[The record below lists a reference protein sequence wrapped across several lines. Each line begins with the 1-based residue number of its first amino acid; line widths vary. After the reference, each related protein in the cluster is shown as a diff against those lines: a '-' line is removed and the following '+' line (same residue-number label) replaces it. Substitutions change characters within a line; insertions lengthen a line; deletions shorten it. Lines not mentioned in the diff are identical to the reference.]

1 MLPRNHPNPT
11 AANRHMSHTIV
22 ISPQSPD
29 TLWDAVLSAQAGYPL
44 EPVTVVGPS
53 NYANLSL
60 RHSFARRGFANVRFM
75 AFPRLAELL
84 GARALAAQGMTPLSP
99 VLESAATRA
108 VSDDATGALRSV
120 RSHPM
125 THQSLKFAFRQL
137 RRVSD
142 AALDRLQETGGLP
155 ADTVALY
162 RKYRDKTSAFYD
174 AERLAGAAADSVRD
188 GSATALDDLGFIIFF
203 HLREMTAAQ
212 RQLVS
217 ALVDRNRCAVM
228 LNATGDDDADKPI
241 AGIAAALEIPHNL
254 ERAAEDEQNRS
265 SARLVIAPDPHQ
277 EIRWAIRHIMSL
289 AGRGVPFHRMAVLYR
304 QTAPYGALVG
314 EEMQIAGIPVAGPGR
329 ATLADTGAGR
339 ALSGLMEIADGEFAR
354 AAVAAWFT
362 GSPVKSPTDTTDDNP
377 SARFNPGVW
386 PSRWDKLSKQAG
398 IVGGKDQWLNRLQL
412 YADNQNQRA
421 DDGEKQ
427 GEIDEGRAGWMRR
440 DAEIATALREFI
452 QDLAERVSPPP
463 DGSAWSDFV
472 GWAKGLLSAYVA
484 IPADADQPEHD
495 ALDKINSG
503 LDTLVVAGEIEPEP
517 DFTSFWRALDELL
530 SQVVGHLGSIG
541 QGVFVAPIRQAAG
554 MRFDYLHV
562 VGMVEGAMP
571 PALRDDPL
579 IPDVARQ
586 EVGGAA
592 AELPTRAERRALE
605 RYDYL
610 AALATAPDATLSYP
624 VADPAGG
631 RANSPSRWLLE
642 QASQIHGENVYASD
656 LPKLSEEAWLT
667 ILPSFEAALA
677 ATPETGHADLA
688 DYELERLW
696 RWSKAGLPP
705 RDHPL
710 VAHAR
715 DHALPRS
722 LALSSARYGGEFTE
736 WDGNVSA
743 AARGARFADS
753 LLNRV
758 HSPTSLQNW
767 AKCPF
772 SYFLGNALRLG
783 DTESPEDAHSIT
795 PLDKGNLVH
804 KMLEEFMRQ
813 VLDAGTMP
821 AHSEPWSADHR
832 RLLLDIAKSKFEEA
846 QERGVTG
853 KPVMWQLESDSIRA
867 DLVSFL
873 EMDNENRAKFG
884 VAPAYV
890 EAAFGV
896 RGGAWRAASWPME
909 DGETIKLR
917 GFIDRVDV
925 SPDGRSALVFD
936 YKTGSS
942 NRYNGLGDDPTDRGK
957 LLQLGAYAL
966 AAEQALGEDVDVRSA
981 YWFPTSRGGFK
992 LMPSE
997 PLNLGDEDKRQRFG
1011 QVFATLASGVR
1022 GGIFPANPG
1031 KDGFYGSENCGY
1043 CDFDSLCPSRRAVLW
1058 SKKKNDEAVAEYVE
1072 LAEGDL
1078 E

>member
-1 MLPRNHPNPT
+1 
-11 AANRHMSHTIV
+11 MSIPIV
-22 ISPQSPD
+22 LSPQSPD
-29 TLWDAVLSAQAGYPL
+29 TLWMAVQAAQAGDPL

-60 RHSFARRGFANVRFM
+60 RHSFARKGFANVRFM

-108 VSDDATGALRSV
+108 VSEDATGALRTV

-137 RRVSD
+137 RRVSGD
-142 AALDRLQETGGLP
+142 TLDRLVEQGGLP

-174 AERLAGAAADSVRD
+174 AERLAAAAADSVRD
-188 GSATALDDLGFIIFF
+188 GSATALDDLGFVIFF
-203 HLREMTAAQ
+203 HLREMTTAQ

-217 ALVDRNRCAVM
+217 ALADQNRCAVL
-228 LNATGDDDADKPI
+228 LNATGDDDADKPF
-241 AGIAAALEIPHNL
+241 AGIAAALDIPHNL

-265 SARLVIAPDPHQ
+265 SARLASAQLVISPDPHQ
-277 EIRWAIRHIMSL
+277 EIRSAIRHIMSL
-289 AGRGVPFHRMAVLYR
+289 AERGVPFHRMAVLYR
-304 QTAPYGALVG
+304 QTAPYGALIG
-314 EEMQIAGIPVAGPGR
+314 EEMQVAGVPVAGPGH

-354 AAVAAWFT
+354 GAVAAWFT
-362 GSPVKSPTDTTDDNP
+362 GSPVKSPTDTTDDN
-377 SARFNPGVW
+377 SAARFN

-398 IVGGKDQWLNRLQL
+398 IVGGLDQWLNRLQL
-412 YADNQNQRA
+412 YANNQNQRA
-421 DDGEKQ
+421 DDGENQ

-440 DAEIATALREFI
+440 DAKVAIALREFI
-452 QDLAERVSPPP
+452 EDLAERVSRPS
-463 DGSAWSDFV
+463 DGSAWSDFA

-495 ALDKINSG
+495 ALDTISSG
-503 LDTLVVAGEIEPEP
+503 LDTLVVAGEIELEP
-517 DFTSFWRALDELL
+517 DFSSFRRALDELL

-554 MRFDYLHV
+554 MRFDYLHM

-642 QASQIHGENVYASD
+642 QASLLHGDPVYASD
-656 LPKLSEEAWLT
+656 LPRLSGESWLT

-677 ATPETGHADLA
+677 ATSETGHADLA
-688 DYELERLW
+688 DYDLERLW
-696 RWSKAGLPP
+696 RWTEAGLPTSN
-705 RDHPL
+705 HPL
-710 VAHAR
+710 AAHVN
-715 DHALPRS
+715 DALPGA
-722 LALSSARYGGEFTE
+722 LALSRARYGFRFTE
-736 WDGNVSA
+736 WDGNVSS
-743 AARGARFADS
+743 AARGARFSDG

-772 SYFLGNALRLG
+772 SYFLGNVLRLG

-804 KMLEEFMRQ
+804 KILEEF
-813 VLDAGTMP
+813 VSEVIEDETLP
-821 AHSEPWSADHR
+821 APNETWADDHLQ
-832 RLLLDIAKSKFEEA
+832 RLLAIAERRFSEA
-846 QERGVTG
+846 EERGITG
-853 KPVMWQLESDSIRA
+853 KPVMWRLESDGIRA
-867 DLVSFL
+867 DLESFL
-873 EMDNENRAKFG
+873 EMDAEIRAKYG
-884 VAPAYV
+884 VSPMRL
-890 EAAFGV
+890 EAAFGMK
-896 RGGAWRAASWPME
+896 GEAWREASWRMN

-925 SPDGRSALVFD
+925 SPDRRRALVLD
-936 YKTGSS
+936 YKSGGS
-942 NRYNGLGDDPTDRGK
+942 RYYDGLKDDPTDRGK

-966 AAEQALGEDVDVRSA
+966 AAERQFGNRVDVLAA
-981 YWFPTSRGGFK
+981 YSFPTSRGGFK

-997 PLNLGDEDKRQRFG
+997 PLNLGDEGKRQRFG
-1011 QVFATLASGVR
+1011 QVFAILASGVR

-1031 KDGFYGSENCGY
+1031 KSGRYGPENCGY

-1058 SKKKNDEAVAEYVE
+1058 SKKRNDKAVAAYRE

>member
-1 MLPRNHPNPT
+1 M
-11 AANRHMSHTIV
+11 
-22 ISPQSPD
+22 
-29 TLWDAVLSAQAGYPL
+29 AVQAAQAGDPL

-60 RHSFARRGFANVRFM
+60 RHSFARKGFANVRFM

-108 VSDDATGALRSV
+108 VSEDATGALRTV

-125 THQSLKFAFRQL
+125 THHSLKFAFRQL
-137 RRVSD
+137 RRVSGD
-142 AALDRLQETGGLP
+142 TLDRLLEQGGLP

-174 AERLAGAAADSVRD
+174 AERLAAAAADSVRD

-203 HLREMTAAQ
+203 HLREMTTAQ

-217 ALVDRNRCAVM
+217 ALADRNRCAVM
-228 LNATGDDDADKPI
+228 LNATGDDADKPI
-241 AGIAAALEIPHNL
+241 ADIAAALDIPLNL

-265 SARLVIAPDPHQ
+265 SARLASAQLMIAPDPHQ
-277 EIRWAIRHIMSL
+277 EIRSAIRHIMTL
-289 AGRGVPFHRMAVLYR
+289 AERGVPFHRMAVLYR
-304 QTAPYGALVG
+304 QTAPYGALIG

-339 ALSGLMEIADGEFAR
+339 ALSGLMDIADGEFAR
-354 AAVAAWFT
+354 GAVAAWFT

-377 SARFNPGVW
+377 AARFN

-398 IVGGKDQWLNRLQL
+398 IVGGLDQWLNRLHL

-440 DAEIATALREFI
+440 DAGIAIALREFI
-452 QDLAERVSPPP
+452 EDLAERVSRPS
-463 DGSAWSDFV
+463 DGSAWNDFV

-484 IPADADQPEHD
+484 IPADTDQSEHD
-495 ALDKINSG
+495 ALDTLSSG

-517 DFTSFWRALDELL
+517 DFSSFRRALDELL
-530 SQVVGHLGSIG
+530 SQPVGHLGSIG

-554 MRFDYLHV
+554 MRFDSLHI

-592 AELPTRAERRALE
+592 VELPTRAERRALE

-642 QASQIHGENVYASD
+642 QATLLHGDPVYASD
-656 LPKLSEEAWLT
+656 LPRLSGEAWLT
-667 ILPSFEAALA
+667 ILPSFEASLA
-677 ATPETGHADLA
+677 ATPETGYADRA
-688 DYELERLW
+688 DYDLERLW
-696 RWSKAGLPP
+696 RWSKAGLPT

-710 VAHAR
+710 AAYVN
-715 DHALPRS
+715 DALPG
-722 LALSSARYGGEFTE
+722 ALQLSRARYGFRFTE
-736 WDGNVSA
+736 WDGNVSSA
-743 AARGARFADS
+743 ASGARFS
-753 LLNRV
+753 EGLLNRV

-772 SYFLGNALRLG
+772 SYFLGNVLRLG
-783 DTESPEDAHSIT
+783 DTESPEDAHAIT
-795 PLDKGNLVH
+795 PLDRGNLIH
-804 KMLEEFMRQ
+804 KILEEFVSQ
-813 VLDAGTMP
+813 AIEDETLP
-821 AHSEPWSADHR
+821 APNEAWSAEHR
-832 RLLLDIAKSKFEEA
+832 QALFDIAELQFADAE
-846 QERGVTG
+846 QRGVTG
-853 KPVMWQLESDSIRA
+853 KPVMWRLESDGIRA
-867 DLVSFL
+867 DLESFL
-873 EMDNENRAKFG
+873 EMDAEIRAKYG
-884 VAPAYV
+884 VSPLRL
-890 EAAFGV
+890 EAAFGF
-896 RGGAWRAASWPME
+896 GDDSWREAYWRMN

-925 SPDGRSALVFD
+925 SPDRQRALVLD
-936 YKTGSS
+936 YKSGGS
-942 NRYNGLGDDPTDRGK
+942 RYYDGLKDDPTDRGK

-966 AAEQALGEDVDVRSA
+966 AAERQFGNRVDVLAA
-981 YWFPTSRGGFK
+981 YSFPTSRGGFT
-992 LMPSE
+992 LAPSE
-997 PLNLGDEDKRQRFG
+997 PLSMKDDETRLRFG
-1011 QVFATLASGVR
+1011 RVFAILASGVR

-1031 KDGFYGSENCGY
+1031 KPGRYGPENCGY
-1043 CDFDSLCPSRRAVLW
+1043 CDFNSLCPSRRAVAW
-1058 SKKKNDEAVAEYVE
+1058 SKKRNADAVADYRE

>member
-1 MLPRNHPNPT
+1 M
-11 AANRHMSHTIV
+11 
-22 ISPQSPD
+22 
-29 TLWDAVLSAQAGYPL
+29 AVQAAQAGDPL

-60 RHSFARRGFANVRFM
+60 RHSFARKGFANVRFM

-108 VSDDATGALRSV
+108 VSEDATGALRTV

-137 RRVSD
+137 RRVSGD
-142 AALDRLQETGGLP
+142 TLDRLVEQGGLP

-203 HLREMTAAQ
+203 HLREMTTAQ

-217 ALVDRNRCAVM
+217 ALADRNRCAVM
-228 LNATGDDDADKPI
+228 LNATGDDDADKPF
-241 AGIAAALEIPHNL
+241 AGIAAALDISHNL

-265 SARLVIAPDPHQ
+265 SARLASARLVIAPDPHQ

-304 QTAPYGALVG
+304 QTAPYGALIG

-339 ALSGLMEIADGEFAR
+339 ALSGLVEIADGEFAR
-354 AAVAAWFT
+354 GDVAAWFT

-377 SARFNPGVW
+377 AARFN

-398 IVGGKDQWLNRLQL
+398 IVGGLDQWLNRLQL

-421 DDGEKQ
+421 GDGEKQ

-440 DAEIATALREFI
+440 DAKVAFALREFI
-452 QDLAERVSPPP
+452 EDLAERVSRPS
-463 DGSAWSDFV
+463 DGSAWNDFV

-484 IPADADQPEHD
+484 IPADTDQSEHD
-495 ALDKINSG
+495 ALDTISSG

-517 DFTSFWRALDELL
+517 DFSSFRRALDELL
-530 SQVVGHLGSIG
+530 SQPVGHLGSIG

-554 MRFDYLHV
+554 MRFDYLHM

-579 IPDVARQ
+579 IPDGARQ

-642 QASQIHGENVYASD
+642 QATLLHGDPVYASD
-656 LPKLSEEAWLT
+656 LPRLSGEAWLT
-667 ILPSFEAALA
+667 DIPSFQAALEAA
-677 ATPETGHADLA
+677 PETGHADLA

-804 KMLEEFMRQ
+804 KILEEF
-813 VLDAGTMP
+813 VSEAIEDETLP
-821 AHSEPWSADHR
+821 APNETWTDDHLQ
-832 RLLLDIAKSKFEEA
+832 RLLAVAERKFSEA
-846 QERGVTG
+846 EERGVTG
-853 KPVMWQLESDSIRA
+853 KPVMWRLESAAIRA
-867 DLVSFL
+867 DLESFL
-873 EMDNENRAKFG
+873 DMDAEIRAKYG
-884 VAPAYV
+884 VSPMRL
-890 EAAFGV
+890 EAAFGMK
-896 RGGAWRAASWPME
+896 GEAWREASWRME
-909 DGETIKLR
+909 DGETMKFR

-997 PLNLGDEDKRQRFG
+997 PLNLGDEGKRQRFG

-1058 SKKKNDEAVAEYVE
+1058 SKKRNADAVADYRE

>member
-1 MLPRNHPNPT
+1 MPNSP
-11 AANRHMSHTIV
+11 V
-22 ISPQSPD
+22 LSPQSPD
-29 TLWDAVLSAQAGYPL
+29 TLWDAVRSAQGGDPL

-60 RHSFARRGFANVRFM
+60 RHSFARKGFANVRFM

-84 GARALAAQGMTPLSP
+84 GARALAAQGLTPLSP

-108 VSDDATGALRSV
+108 VSEDATGALRSV

-125 THQSLKFAFRQL
+125 THQGLKFAFRQL

-142 AALDRLQETGGLP
+142 GALYRLQETGGLP

-174 AERLAGAAADSVRD
+174 PERLALAAADAVRD
-188 GSATALDDLGFIIFF
+188 GSATALDDLGFVVFF
-203 HLREMTAAQ
+203 HLREMTTAQ
-212 RQLVS
+212 RDLVS
-217 ALVDRNRCAVM
+217 ALSDRNRCAVM

-241 AGIAAALEIPHNL
+241 AGIAAALSIPLDVEMTTSNQK
-254 ERAAEDEQNRS
+254 ERL
-265 SARLVIAPDPHQ
+265 SARLVVAPDPHQ
-277 EIRWAIRHIMSL
+277 EIRSAIRHIMTL

-304 QTAPYGALVG
+304 QTAPYGALIG

-339 ALSGLMEIADGEFAR
+339 ALSGLMEIADGGFAR
-354 AAVAAWFT
+354 GAVAAWFT
-362 GSPVKSPTDTTDDNP
+362 GSPVKSPTDTTKDNP
-377 SARFNPGVW
+377 DARFN

-398 IVGGKDQWLNRLQL
+398 IVGGLDQWLNRLQL

-440 DAEIATALREFI
+440 DAKVAFALREFI
-452 QDLAERVSPPP
+452 EDLAGRVSRPS
-463 DGSAWSDFV
+463 DGSAWRDFV
-472 GWAKGLLSAYVA
+472 GWAKGLLTAYVA
-484 IPADADQPEHD
+484 IPADADQSEHD
-495 ALDKINSG
+495 ALDTISSG

-517 DFTSFWRALDELL
+517 DFSSFRRALDESL
-530 SQVVGHLGSIG
+530 SQPVGHLGSIG

-554 MRFDYLHV
+554 MRFDYLHM

-592 AELPTRAERRALE
+592 VELPTRAERRALE

-624 VADPAGG
+624 VADPAAG

-642 QASQIHGENVYASD
+642 QATLLHGEPVYGSN
-656 LPKLSEEAWLT
+656 LPKLSEEPWLT
-667 ILPSFEAALA
+667 ILPSFEAVLA

-710 VAHAR
+710 VTHAR

-722 LALSSARYGGEFTE
+722 LALSSARYGDEFTE

-743 AARGARFADS
+743 VARGARFADS

-804 KMLEEFMRQ
+804 KILEEFIRQ

-821 AHSEPWSADHR
+821 ASSEPWTADHR
-832 RLLLDIAKSKFEEA
+832 RLLLDDIAKSKFDEA
-846 QERGVTG
+846 EERGVTG
-853 KPVMWQLESDSIRA
+853 KPVMWRLESDSIRA

-873 EMDNENRAKFG
+873 EMDAEIRAEYG
-884 VAPAYV
+884 VSPAYL
-890 EAAFGV
+890 EAAFGM
-896 RGGAWRAASWPME
+896 GSEESWREASWTMK
-909 DGETIKLR
+909 DGKTIKFR

-936 YKTGSS
+936 YKTGGTRS
-942 NRYNGLGDDPTDRGK
+942 YNGLEKDPTDRGK

-997 PLNLGDEDKRQRFG
+997 PLNLGDEGKRQRFG
-1011 QVFATLASGVR
+1011 QVFATLAYGVR

-1043 CDFDSLCPSRRAVLW
+1043 CDFDSLCPSRRAALW
-1058 SKKKNDEAVAEYVE
+1058 SKKKNADAVAGYRE

>member
-1 MLPRNHPNPT
+1 MPNFP
-11 AANRHMSHTIV
+11 V
-22 ISPQSPD
+22 LSPQSPD
-29 TLWDAVLSAQAGYPL
+29 TLWDAVRSAQGGDPL

-60 RHSFARRGFANVRFM
+60 RHSFARKGFANVRFM

-84 GARALAAQGMTPLSP
+84 GARALAAQGLTPLSP

-108 VSDDATGALRSV
+108 VSEDATGALRSV

-142 AALDRLQETGGLP
+142 DTLDRLRNKGGLL

-162 RKYRDKTSAFYD
+162 RNYRDKTSAFYD
-174 AERLAGAAADSVRD
+174 PERLALAAADSVRED
-188 GSATALDDLGFIIFF
+188 SVTALDDLGFIIFF
-203 HLREMTAAQ
+203 HLREMTTAQ
-212 RQLVS
+212 RDLVS
-217 ALVDRNRCAVM
+217 ALADRNRCVVM

-241 AGIAAALEIPHNL
+241 AGIAAALDIPYNL

-265 SARLVIAPDPHQ
+265 SARLVSARLVVAPDPHQ

-289 AGRGVPFHRMAVLYR
+289 AERGVPFHRMAVLYR
-304 QTAPYGALVG
+304 QIAPYGALIG

-354 AAVAAWFT
+354 GVVAAWFT
-362 GSPVKSPTDTTDDNP
+362 GSPVKPPTDTTDDNP
-377 SARFNPGVW
+377 AARFN

-398 IVGGKDQWLNRLQL
+398 IVGGRDQWLNRLQL

-421 DDGEKQ
+421 DDGENQ

-440 DAEIATALREFI
+440 DAKVAFALREFI
-452 QDLAERVSPPP
+452 EDLAERVSPPP
-463 DGSAWSDFV
+463 DGSVWSDFV

-484 IPADADQPEHD
+484 IPADADQSEHD
-495 ALDKINSG
+495 ALDTISSG

-517 DFTSFWRALDELL
+517 DFSSFRRALDELL
-530 SQVVGHLGSIG
+530 SQPVGHLGSIG

-554 MRFDYLHV
+554 MRFDYLHI

-592 AELPTRAERRALE
+592 VDLPTRAERRALE

-624 VADPAGG
+624 VADPAAG

-642 QASQIHGENVYASD
+642 QASLLHDGSVYGSN

-688 DYELERLW
+688 DYDLERLW

-715 DHALPRS
+715 DD
-722 LALSSARYGGEFTE
+722 ALSRALHLSRTRYSSRFTE

-743 AARGARFADS
+743 AARGSYFTDS
-753 LLNRV
+753 LLDRV

-772 SYFLGNALRLG
+772 SYFLGNVLRLG

-795 PLDKGNLVH
+795 PLDKGNLIH
-804 KMLEEFMRQ
+804 KILEEFVSQAIEDETLPAPNEAWRAEHRQ
-813 VLDAGTMP
+813 ALF
-821 AHSEPWSADHR
+821 
-832 RLLLDIAKSKFEEA
+832 DIAEREFADAE
-846 QERGVTG
+846 QRGVTG

-867 DLVSFL
+867 DLESFL
-873 EMDNENRAKFG
+873 EIDAENRARFG
-884 VAPAYV
+884 VAPAYLETDFGIDDDSWD
-890 EAAFGV
+890 EAQ
-896 RGGAWRAASWPME
+896 WRM
-909 DGETIKLR
+909 DNGETIKLR
-917 GFIDRVDV
+917 GFIDRVDI
-925 SPDGRSALVFD
+925 SPDGRFALVLD
-936 YKTGSS
+936 YKTGGVGG
-942 NRYNGLGDDPTDRGK
+942 YDGLKKDPTDRGK

-966 AAEQALGEDVDVRSA
+966 AAQQRLGQDVDVRSA
-981 YWFPTSRGGFK
+981 YWFPTSRGGFN
-992 LMPSE
+992 LAPSE
-997 PLNLGDEDKRQRFG
+997 PLSLKDDKTRQRFG

-1022 GGIFPANPG
+1022 GGFFPANPG
-1031 KDGFYGSENCGY
+1031 KSGWGGLENCRY
-1043 CDFDSLCPSRRAVLW
+1043 CDFDSLCSSRRAVMW
-1058 SKKKNDEAVAEYVE
+1058 SKKKNDKAVAEYVE
-1072 LAEGDL
+1072 LAEGD
-1078 E
+1078 